1 MKIEDIQNF
10 DLHIT
15 TKQGAEIINLINK
28 LGIKDQV
35 LDILGG
41 GEDKEK
47 SKLMIQLS
55 KKQIEFKASLSK
67 DIESKISLEEYEEM
81 EQEEKVNLVEEV
93 ASEKTLILKKELKE
107 LEEKVQ
113 AYGMK
118 SVINLAY
125 TSLIERYYPN
135 SDLIEKTLATLF
147 KLKVKEVQEQPLPST
162 FAMIKK
168 LIKSEDLKACINV
181 FTGALH

>member
-47 SKLMIQLS
+47 TKLMMKLAN
-55 KKQIEFKASLSK
+55 KQNEFKKSLSK
-67 DIESKISLEEYEEM
+67 DIESKVSLEEYEEM
-81 EQEEKVNLVEEV
+81 EQEEQVKIVEETM
-93 ASEKTLILKKELKE
+93 SEKSKSLNKEIND
-107 LEEKVQ
+107 LEREIQ
-113 AYGMK
+113 SYGMK
-118 SVINLAY
+118 SVLNLAY
-125 TSLIERYYPN
+125 TTLIERYYPN
-135 SDLIEKTLATLF
+135 SDLIEKTLANLF

-168 LIKSEDLKACINV
+168 LIESEDLKACINV

>member
-47 SKLMIQLS
+47 TKLMMKLAN
-55 KKQIEFKASLSK
+55 KQNEFKKSLSK
-67 DIESKISLEEYEEM
+67 DIESKVSLEEYEEM
-81 EQEEKVNLVEEV
+81 EQEEQVKIVEETM
-93 ASEKTLILKKELKE
+93 SEKSKSLNKEIND
-107 LEEKVQ
+107 LEREIQ
-113 AYGMK
+113 SYGMK
-118 SVINLAY
+118 SVLNLAY
-125 TSLIERYYPN
+125 TT
-135 SDLIEKTLATLF
+135 LIEKTLANLF

-168 LIKSEDLKACINV
+168 LIESEDLKACINV

>member
-1 MKIEDIQNF
+1 
-10 DLHIT
+10 
-15 TKQGAEIINLINK
+15 
-28 LGIKDQV
+28 
-35 LDILGG
+35 
-41 GEDKEK
+41 
-47 SKLMIQLS
+47 
-55 KKQIEFKASLSK
+55 
-67 DIESKISLEEYEEM
+67 
-81 EQEEKVNLVEEV
+81 
-93 ASEKTLILKKELKE
+93 
-107 LEEKVQ
+107 
-113 AYGMK
+113 MK

-168 LIKSEDLKACINV
+168 LIESEDLKACINV

>member
-1 MKIEDIQNF
+1 MKIEDIQKF

-28 LGIKDQV
+28 IGIKEQV
-35 LDILGG
+35 LDFLGA

-47 SKLMIQLS
+47 AKLML
-55 KKQIEFKASLSK
+55 KLATKQTEFQASLSK

-81 EQEEKVNLVEEV
+81 DKEEQVKIVKETM
-93 ASEKTLILKKELKE
+93 SEKSKSLNKEFKE
-107 LEEKVQ
+107 LEKEVQ
-113 AYGMK
+113 SYGMK
-118 SVINLAY
+118 SVMNLAY
-125 TSLIERYYPN
+125 TALIERYYSN

-168 LIKSEDLKACINV
+168 LIESEDLKACINV